1 MRMLCEGWS
10 RHAAM
15 SQVSWTAAWW
25 HTSRS
30 ATGVLPRTSHRPR
43 AGGSSSSAGLRLLQP
58 RAITLPPEP
67 ADRSPPAPTCCP
79 TAQWQG
85 PSPCFALGFWGRR
98 AELLMGASLSMNP
111 VSYLPPAAHFFSLLQ
126 AVSEHEWEEPCKG
139 CCPSLYC
146 VKLPPSEIFCNYRLL
161 VPSEGN
167 HIHHSSEG
175 TFWPNPH

>member
-1 MRMLCEGWS
+1 MQQCLRCPGPLLGGT
-10 RHAAM
+10 RHAVLQA
-15 SQVSWTAAWW
+15 SFHAHPIGQGLVDPAA
-25 HTSRS
+25 
-30 ATGVLPRTSHRPR
+30 LPAS
-43 AGGSSSSAGLRLLQP
+43 GSSSLVPTPCPQNQQTAPLQHQPAAQQLSGRGLHL
-58 RAITLPPEP
+58 
-67 ADRSPPAPTCCP
+67 
-79 TAQWQG
+79 
-85 PSPCFALGFWGRR
+85 ALGFWGRR

-111 VSYLPPAAHFFSLLQ
+111 VSYLPLAAHFFSLLQ